1 MTFFQK
7 KMCNRKLLFLALM
20 CGMFVLNSCSDL
32 KKGLGMEKDVP
43 NKFLIEKRNPLV
55 LPPDYKML
63 PPDSKTKAEQNKK
76 TVDSLKSVLDK
87 NLRNAESQKLPVDN
101 ISTYLEKE
109 ILKQIK

>member
-43 NKFLIEKRNPLV
+43 NEFLIEKRNPLV

-63 PPDSKTKAEQNKK
+63 LLTARQKLSKT
-76 TVDSLKSVLDK
+76 
-87 NLRNAESQKLPVDN
+87 RKLW
-101 ISTYLEKE
+101 IR
-109 ILKQIK
+109 